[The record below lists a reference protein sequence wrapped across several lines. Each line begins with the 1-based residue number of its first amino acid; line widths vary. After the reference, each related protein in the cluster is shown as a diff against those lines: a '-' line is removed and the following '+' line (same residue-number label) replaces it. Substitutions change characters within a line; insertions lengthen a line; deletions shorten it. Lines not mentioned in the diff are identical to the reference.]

1 MLIFL
6 GFLEISSGFLGI
18 FWDFLGS
25 WLVKCMG
32 FSPSDLPL
40 DLFAHDFSDIWIRKS
55 QYSRGRRGASDSKN
69 RGSADNDNA
78 FVPQQKNHVSLPLK
92 MRPIVHAQEQLVL
105 RP

>member
-25 WLVKCMG
+25 WLVNCMG

-55 QYSRGRRGASDSKN
+55 QYSTGGRGRQIRKTEGA
-69 RGSADNDNA
+69 
-78 FVPQQKNHVSLPLK
+78 PIMIMPLCHSRK
-92 MRPIVHAQEQLVL
+92 SCQLATEDETNSTCSGTIST
-105 RP
+105 